1 MNKRFSLNGFSGK
14 EITEETYI
22 QFHHLIDD
30 DDEEGAIKLLK
41 ECGKSF
47 NVNYEYKNRIPLF
60 SAINNKMYDLYDE
73 IVNHPTFDFGVEDGF
88 GETLLESLLYLRGTD
103 EIPMTENETASL
115 DRMIRTILNREGF
128 DFNVTD
134 LNMQTALSIAC
145 ENPKLLW
152 VVEELVKKEDVNPNI
167 VDDFEATALTAAIR
181 NKNIEAIKILSKRND
196 ILVRAI
202 DLEEA
207 NRIGIDLADF
217 GFEAAIKLKNAHEYA
232 MV

>member
-1 MNKRFSLNGFSGK
+1 MNKRFNLNDFSNK
-14 EITEETYI
+14 VITEETYI

-128 DFNVTD
+128 DFNTTD

-152 VVEELVKKEDVNPNI
+152 VVEELVKKEDVNPSI

-232 MV
+232 MA